1 MKIVIITILY
11 IVCSYSLSAK
21 TTKSIIEEVNLDSLV
36 ITVED
41 LTGERSTD
49 QFGIIPNRYSAEGRN
64 TTFLYLENRLKQYGL
79 ETEIDNYRSTGYN
92 VIGTQIGTVYPDS
105 VFIICAHY
113 DSVDEFCADD
123 NASGT
128 AAVLEAARIFSK
140 FKFEYTIVYA
150 LWDEEERG
158 LIGSRYYAEKANENL
173 DKIAGV
179 LNMDMIGY
187 DSNNDYLFELH
198 NGNQP
203 MNERLTNKVTQ
214 VLDSSNLKLNMSIQT
229 PGTNRSDHASFWTYG
244 YPAILLI
251 EGFSTNDFNSEYHSS
266 NDKLSIMNLDYYHQV
281 SQLTIASLFELAV
294 FDSLIVVEDTENI
307 SEVEFE
313 LYPNPTTEYLYVKR
327 LTDSESINIMI
338 IDLEGKEILSIEP
351 QSLLTKTDISQLAS
365 GLYTIV
371 VSVGDNYSSKKFI
384 KL

>member
-1 MKIVIITILY
+1 MKKFILLF
-11 IVCSYSLSAK
+11 VFLLSLALLTAK

-198 NGNQP
+198 NGNKP

>member
-1 MKIVIITILY
+1 MKKFILLF
-11 IVCSYSLSAK
+11 VFLLSLALLTAK